1 MLGVIIGCRK
11 CLTRA
16 RSTLSGSAAYP
27 RSSLWLL
34 SRHVCA
40 YFTSERGCAQR
51 LKTSS
56 ALRRAKHS
64 STMASADFCG
74 PITAPRETASQR
86 DIVHRPGYR
95 SLRVRRVTFLPHI
108 RRIYDSS
115 LRMTLG
121 FESFGPLAQRVTASY
136 AIRVPRTGSLPAAS
150 FRFWVAP
157 DTLAVRLGV
166 PVIKA
171 SIGTCTRQATSWV
184 AFAYQFKASVK
195 TLRVMPDT
203 PKKVLPIS
211 LGRTAWHET
220 VARTA
225 KSRPGTIWLASRK

>member
-1 MLGVIIGCRK
+1 MLGVIIECRK

-27 RSSLWLL
+27 RSSLGLL

-40 YFTSERGCAQR
+40 YFTSRTR
-51 LKTSS
+51 LRPAVKTSS

-64 STMASADFCG
+64 STMASADFCN
-74 PITAPRETASQR
+74 PVAAPLETASQK
-86 DIVHRPGYR
+86 DIVQRPDCR

-121 FESFGPLAQRVTASY
+121 FESFGPLAQQATASY

-171 SIGTCTRQATSWV
+171 SIGTCTR
-184 AFAYQFKASVK
+184 
-195 TLRVMPDT
+195 
-203 PKKVLPIS
+203 
-211 LGRTAWHET
+211 
-220 VARTA
+220 
-225 KSRPGTIWLASRK
+225 